1 MTEYW
6 VFQPEQL
13 IATKFLI
20 FGFIHSCLIF
30 IIVEGAI
37 KQHRQT
43 VLLIPINWITLV
55 LPSILGRIAFSFMI
69 GASIAYASS
78 LLGHNVDVGTMMIAN
93 AGFLTLWYVECAIL
107 LARGF
112 FSRLFGDELPKEITF
127 FVSFIVM
134 INAGYFTL
142 MFMVSILRAPSL

>member
-1 MTEYW
+1 
-6 VFQPEQL
+6 
-13 IATKFLI
+13 
-20 FGFIHSCLIF
+20 
-30 IIVEGAI
+30 
-37 KQHRQT
+37 
-43 VLLIPINWITLV
+43 
-55 LPSILGRIAFSFMI
+55 MI
-69 GASIAYASS
+69 GASIAYMSYF
-78 LLGHNVDVGTMMIAN
+78 LGHNVDVGTMMIAN

-142 MFMVSILRAPSL
+142 MFMLSILRAPSL